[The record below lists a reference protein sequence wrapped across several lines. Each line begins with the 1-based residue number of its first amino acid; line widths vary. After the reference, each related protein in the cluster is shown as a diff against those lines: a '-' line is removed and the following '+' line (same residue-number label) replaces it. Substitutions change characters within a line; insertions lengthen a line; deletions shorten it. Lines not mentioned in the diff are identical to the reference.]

1 LSLQENKKMLPP
13 LIWMLCIAAGLA
25 LLAASIRRIPE
36 GQVYA
41 LRRVGGHVRRVG
53 PGTHFVL
60 PLVERIAR
68 KINLAG
74 ASLVV
79 DGLARDGHELRAT
92 LHYQVVDAARAERV
106 LDDLGGMLGDAT
118 RSAVDQVDFPADTAT
133 RARWLK
139 QALNAR
145 LRESGVFVAR
155 VDLG

>member
-1 LSLQENKKMLPP
+1 MLPP

-60 PLVERIAR
+60 PLLERIAR
-68 KINLAG
+68 KINVAG
-74 ASLVV
+74 ASLAV
-79 DGLARDGHELRAT
+79 DGLERDGQALHAT
-92 LHYQVVDAARAERV
+92 LFYQVLDAARAERV
-106 LDDLGGMLGDAT
+106 LDDLGRVLGEATRALVADAEFPGDA
-118 RSAVDQVDFPADTAT
+118 AAG
-133 RARWLK
+133 ARWLK

>member
-1 LSLQENKKMLPP
+1 MLPP

-53 PGTHFVL
+53 PGTHFVW

-68 KINLAG
+68 KINVAG
-74 ASLVV
+74 TSLSVE
-79 DGLARDGHELRAT
+79 GFERDGAPRRAT
-92 LHYQVVDAARAERV
+92 VFYQVLDAHRAERV
-106 LDDLGGMLGDAT
+106 LDDLPGALREAT
-118 RSAVDQVDFPADTAT
+118 RASVDGADFPAA
-133 RARWLK
+133 AQAAWLK

>member
-1 LSLQENKKMLPP
+1 MLPP

-79 DGLARDGHELRAT
+79 EGLERDGQTLRAT
-92 LHYQVVDAARAERV
+92 VFYQVLDAGRAERV
-106 LDDLGGMLGDAT
+106 LDDLGRVLGEATSAAVADAE
-118 RSAVDQVDFPADTAT
+118 FPADAAA

-139 QALNAR
+139 QALNAC

>member
-1 LSLQENKKMLPP
+1 MLPP
-13 LIWMLCIAAGLA
+13 LIWMLCIAAGVA

-60 PLVERIAR
+60 PLLERIAR
-68 KINLAG
+68 KINVAG
-74 ASLVV
+74 TSMSI
-79 DGLARDGHELRAT
+79 DGIDRRGLPLRAT
-92 LHYQVVDAARAERV
+92 VFFQVLDAGRAERV
-106 LDDLGGMLGDAT
+106 LDDLPGTLRDAAHACVD
-118 RSAVDQVDFPADTAT
+118 SADFPDTA
-133 RARWLK
+133 RAPWLK

>member
-1 LSLQENKKMLPP
+1 MLPP
-13 LIWMLCIAAGLA
+13 LIWMLCIAAALA
-25 LLAASIRRIPE
+25 LLAASILRIPE

-79 DGLARDGHELRAT
+79 DGLERDGIPLRAT
-92 LHYQVVDAARAERV
+92 VFYQVLDAARAERV
-106 LDDLGGMLGDAT
+106 LDDLGCMLGDAT
-118 RSAVDQVDFPADTAT
+118 RSVVDQVDFPADTAT

>member
-1 LSLQENKKMLPP
+1 MLPP

-60 PLVERIAR
+60 PLIERIAR

-74 ASLVV
+74 ASLAV
-79 DGLARDGHELRAT
+79 DGLERDGQALRAT
-92 LHYQVVDAARAERV
+92 VFYQVLDAGRAERV
-106 LDDLGGMLGDAT
+106 LDDLGRLLGDAT
-118 RSAVDQVDFPADTAT
+118 RALVADADAEFPADAAS
-133 RARWLK
+133 RVRWLK

>member
-1 LSLQENKKMLPP
+1 MLPP
-13 LIWMLCIAAGLA
+13 LIWMLCIAAGLV

-74 ASLVV
+74 ASLAV
-79 DGLARDGHELRAT
+79 DGLEHDGRALRAT
-92 LHYQVVDAARAERV
+92 VFYQVLDAGRAERV
-106 LDDLGGMLGDAT
+106 LDDLGRMLGDAT
-118 RSAVDQVDFPADTAT
+118 RSLVADAEFPVDAAARP
-133 RARWLK
+133 RWLK

>member
-1 LSLQENKKMLPP
+1 MLPP

-53 PGTHFVL
+53 PGTHFVW
-60 PLVERIAR
+60 PLLERIAR
-68 KINLAG
+68 KIDVAG
-74 ASLVV
+74 TSVSV
-79 DGLARDGHELRAT
+79 DGLEHDGAPLRAT
-92 LHYQVVDAARAERV
+92 VFYQVLDASRADRV
-106 LDDLGGMLGDAT
+106 LDDLPSTLRAT
-118 RSAVDQVDFPADTAT
+118 TRACADSTDFPASAQ
-133 RARWLK
+133 ASWLK
-139 QALNAR
+139 QALNAQ

>member
-1 LSLQENKKMLPP
+1 MLPP
-13 LIWMLCIAAGLA
+13 LMWMLCIAAGLA

-41 LRRVGGHVRRVG
+41 LRRFGGHVRRVG

-79 DGLARDGHELRAT
+79 DGLERDGQTLRAT
-92 LHYQVVDAARAERV
+92 VFYQVLDAGRAERV
-106 LDDLGGMLGDAT
+106 LDDLGRVLGEATSAAVADAE
-118 RSAVDQVDFPADTAT
+118 FPADVAT

>member
-1 LSLQENKKMLPP
+1 MLPP

-25 LLAASIRRIPE
+25 LIAASIRRIPE

-53 PGTHFVL
+53 PGTHFVW

-68 KINLAG
+68 KINVAG
-74 ASLVV
+74 TSLSV
-79 DGLARDGHELRAT
+79 DGLERDGAP
-92 LHYQVVDAARAERV
+92 LHAMVFYQVLDADRAGHV
-106 LDDLGGMLGDAT
+106 LDDLPGALRAAT
-118 RSAVDQVDFPADTAT
+118 RECVGSADFPVAA
-133 RARWLK
+133 RAPWLK

-155 VDLG
+155 VDIG

>member
-1 LSLQENKKMLPP
+1 MLPS

-25 LLAASIRRIPE
+25 LFAGSIRRIPE

-60 PLVERIAR
+60 PLLERIAR
-68 KINLAG
+68 KIDVAG
-74 ASLVV
+74 TSVSV
-79 DGLARDGHELRAT
+79 DDLARDGTPLHAT
-92 LHYQVVDAARAERV
+92 VFYQVLDAGRAERV
-106 LDDLGGMLGDAT
+106 LDDLPGALREAVHACVG
-118 RSAVDQVDFPADTAT
+118 SADFPATS
-133 RARWLK
+133 RAPWLK

-145 LRESGVFVAR
+145 LRERGVFVAR

>member
-1 LSLQENKKMLPP
+1 MLPP
-13 LIWMLCIAAGLA
+13 LIWMLCIAAALA
-25 LLAASIRRIPE
+25 LVAASILRIPE

-79 DGLARDGHELRAT
+79 DGLERDGIPLRAT
-92 LHYQVVDAARAERV
+92 VFYQVLDAARAERV
-106 LDDLGGMLGDAT
+106 LDDLGCMLGDAT

>member
-1 LSLQENKKMLPP
+1 MLPP

-60 PLVERIAR
+60 PLLERTAR

-79 DGLARDGHELRAT
+79 DGLERDGQTLRAT
-92 LHYQVVDAARAERV
+92 VFYQVLDAARAERV
-106 LDDLGGMLGDAT
+106 LDDLGRVLGDAT
-118 RSAVDQVDFPADTAT
+118 RALVADAEFPADVAA

-139 QALNAR
+139 QAHNAR